1 MKEANNIE
9 TNFDG
14 IDFYDESGN
23 VIDDMN
29 SYMENLKNVVT
40 YEGTIEIGSIVKR
53 KKRDQLVVV
62 EQTDIDTCIGKFDFA
77 GKKIDDS
84 DEDLVLFNR
93 KDVEAV
99 LLDKNMDQSDHK
111 SR

>member
-9 TNFDG
+9 TTFDG
-14 IDFYDESGN
+14 IDFYDESGH
-23 VIDDMN
+23 VIDNME
-29 SYMENLKNVVT
+29 SYMEQLENVVT
-40 YEGTIEIGSIVKR
+40 YEGAIEIGSIVKR

-62 EQTDIDTCIGKFDFA
+62 EQIDIDTCIGKFDFA

-93 KDVEAV
+93 KDVETV
-99 LLDKNMDQSDHK
+99 LFDKNMEQSGSK